1 MRYVLGIGTNVGDR
15 KENIDKAIKAI
26 ELLPQTKIVLKVQF
40 MKLSLSAMMNSRIF
54 IIFALKCKV
63 FLIHMK

>member
-26 ELLPQTKIVLKVQF
+26 ELLPQTKIVLKSSIYETQPVGYDEQQDF
-40 MKLSLSAMMNSRIF
+40 YSI
-54 IIFALKCKV
+54 
-63 FLIHMK
+63 